1 MFADTDPNLKF
12 FSAPGKVK
20 LKPILKKVKTN
31 TIMKGILVNSKYLYI
46 FNIVA
51 VRNSIKEIKNFEKY

>member
-31 TIMKGILVNSKYLYI
+31 TIMKGILVNCKYLY
-46 FNIVA
+46 NI
-51 VRNSIKEIKNFEKY
+51 

>member
-20 LKPILKKVKTN
+20 PKPILKKVKTN
-31 TIMKGILVNSKYLYI
+31 TIMKGTLVNSKYLY
-46 FNIVA
+46 NI
-51 VRNSIKEIKNFEKY
+51 

>member
-12 FSAPGKVK
+12 FSAPGKIK

-31 TIMKGILVNSKYLYI
+31 ITMKSILVNIYI
-46 FNIVA
+46 IFKIKA
-51 VRNSIKEIKNFEKY
+51 FRNPCN

>member
-12 FSAPGKVK
+12 FSDPGKVK

-31 TIMKGILVNSKYLYI
+31 TIMKGILVNSKYLY
-46 FNIVA
+46 NI
-51 VRNSIKEIKNFEKY
+51 